1 MFRKME
7 ETYGQQTTK
16 ARRDCHEVSAGAP
29 SHGLQRKFKRGL
41 NSEFLNALATSKVI
55 SMTIHN
61 HPPLPS
67 LYTGLTPIYNAS
79 HRERDDSYGKVILQ
93 LARRWRIIECRN
105 AEQWIIQK
113 RSADHLDRGK
123 WTGVSYVVSRKKL
136 IALSTGLG
144 LLSELSKRA
153 VLERLPSS
161 ATDLRK

>member
-1 MFRKME
+1 ME
-7 ETYGQQTTK
+7 SFLIQSNLAAAQ
-16 ARRDCHEVSAGAP
+16 SAG
-29 SHGLQRKFKRGL
+29 GLRTAKNGSK
-41 NSEFLNALATSKVI
+41 TSKVI
-55 SMTIHN
+55 SMTIHD